1 MRKQLNTKEQ
11 WFANTE
17 EEANKIVDEAKEE
30 FPDEMIGHSIQQ
42 KSNKAGEY
50 FLIKLDMKFNTPA
63 GIMES
68 ELSNESD
75 GDEWDDEE
83 NESEEDGWIGEP
95 ESEENTTTEDDE

>member
-17 EEANKIVDEAKEE
+17 EEANKIVDETKNE
-30 FPDEMIGHSIQQ
+30 FPDELVGHSINL

-50 FLIKLDMKFNTPA
+50 YLVKLEMKFNTPA

-68 ELSNESD
+68 ELINDSD
-75 GDEWDDEE
+75 EADEDWNDAD
-83 NESEEDGWIGEP
+83 NKS
-95 ESEENTTTEDDE
+95 EDDESEDEK

>member
-17 EEANKIVDEAKEE
+17 EEANKIVQEAKEE
-30 FPDEMIGHSIQQ
+30 FPDELTGYSIQE

-50 FLIKLDMKFNTPA
+50 YLVKLDMKYNTPA

-68 ELSNESD
+68 ELANDDDDDWDDSESD
-75 GDEWDDEE
+75 DTENNEE
-83 NESEEDGWIGEP
+83 TESEEE
-95 ESEENTTTEDDE
+95 

>member
-50 FLIKLDMKFNTPA
+50 FLVKLDMKFNTPA

-68 ELSNESD
+68 ELSNESEED
-75 GDEWDDEE
+75 DWDEGE
-83 NESEEDGWIGEP
+83 NEST
-95 ESEENTTTEDDE
+95 EENTTTEDDE

>member
-17 EEANKIVDEAKEE
+17 EEANKIVDETKNE
-30 FPDEMIGHSIQQ
+30 FPDELVGHSINL

-50 FLIKLDMKFNTPA
+50 YLVKLEMKFNTPA

-68 ELSNESD
+68 ELINDADEIH
-75 GDEWDDEE
+75 EWDDTDTESE
-83 NESEEDGWIGEP
+83 NNESEEEK
-95 ESEENTTTEDDE
+95 